1 MTNTP
6 KYDIIIMVKEE
17 LRQVPLLLNSKQSRT
32 STIGNLPK
40 IHKKE
45 VVKMLVMIPESF
57 GWALVGAVALVDV
70 IGVIHCVKWFI
81 KIRKENK
88 EEE

>member
-1 MTNTP
+1 M
-6 KYDIIIMVKEE
+6 
-17 LRQVPLLLNSKQSRT
+17 
-32 STIGNLPK
+32 
-40 IHKKE
+40 
-45 VVKMLVMIPESF
+45 KMLEMLLMIPESF

>member
-1 MTNTP
+1 
-6 KYDIIIMVKEE
+6 
-17 LRQVPLLLNSKQSRT
+17 
-32 STIGNLPK
+32 
-40 IHKKE
+40 
-45 VVKMLVMIPESF
+45 MLEMLAMIPENF

>member
-1 MTNTP
+1 MLE
-6 KYDIIIMVKEE
+6 M
-17 LRQVPLLLNSKQSRT
+17 LL
-32 STIGNLPK
+32 
-40 IHKKE
+40 
-45 VVKMLVMIPESF
+45 MIPESV